1 MTYCKAACI
10 TPHIRDIVD
19 ITYGQSV
26 MTRKK
31 WLVLSL
37 LPGLYGEFCSLL
49 NIIDRSESERKKRSA
64 GKCTKTP
71 DETFFCH

>member
-31 WLVLSL
+31 CLVLSL

-49 NIIDRSESERKKRSA
+49 NVIDQSESER
-64 GKCTKTP
+64 
-71 DETFFCH
+71 